1 MIMTAVIQ
9 LLQEAAQDEHAAIIQ
24 YLRHAYSMG
33 ESEEACEI
41 EGIAREEMRHFWML
55 SRWIVRLGGSP
66 TIARGFVDLEGE
78 TVAQWMERDVQA
90 EERAIK
96 MYQDIIAQVDDPAL
110 RSDLERILDDEIAHR
125 GDFAG
130 LAEELS
136 SPAAAA
142 PPTEA
147 VEGEEE
153 AEEAAPVESAPAPVV
168 SKQDLEALDWGVRH
182 EYAAVLQYLVHSFLL
197 RDEEVS
203 RQLELQAINEMQHM
217 GWLAEELTE
226 LDREMPLEHHAVD
239 ESREPQ
245 AMLRADISLEHDTAA
260 MYTEF
265 LKEMGEDELKELL
278 ERIRDHELYHEEL
291 FERLLERI
299 ARYAPTGWTG
309 GSLKKEGN

>member
-1 MIMTAVIQ
+1 MMMTTVIQ
-9 LLQEAAQDEHAAIIQ
+9 LLQEAAQDEHAAVIQ

-33 ESEEACEI
+33 EGEEACEI

-66 TIARGFVDLEGE
+66 TIARGFVDLSGE
-78 TVAQWMERDVQA
+78 TVAEWMERDVQA

-110 RSDLERILDDEIAHR
+110 RSDLERILADEMAHR
-125 GDFAG
+125 DDFAG
-130 LAEELS
+130 LAEELG
-136 SPAAAA
+136 SPAEAALA
-142 PPTEA
+142 PETVEETEEIEQVAPAEA
-147 VEGEEE
+147 V
-153 AEEAAPVESAPAPVV
+153 PAPVV
-168 SKQDLEALDWGVRH
+168 PERDLEALDWGVRH

-217 GWLAEELTE
+217 GWLSEELTE
-226 LDREMPLEHHAVD
+226 LDREMPLEHHDVD
-239 ESREPQ
+239 KSREPQ
-245 AMLRADISLEHDTAA
+245 SMLQADITLEHETAA
-260 MYTEF
+260 MYSEF
-265 LKEMGEDELKELL
+265 LKTMGTEELKELL

-299 ARYAPTGWTG
+299 ARYAPTGWTV
-309 GSLKKEGN
+309 GSLKKEDN